1 MVRVGSI
8 PQTGRHDDLGLGVLD
23 ARRQFGRGEAAEDDR
38 VDGPEAGAGEHRDDG
53 LRHHRHVDEDAI
65 ALLDTEVAQPAGE
78 AGHLVEQRGIRVG
91 LLGPGDR

>member
-1 MVRVGSI
+1 M
-8 PQTGRHDDLGLGVLD
+8 
-23 ARRQFGRGEAAEDDR
+23 
-38 VDGPEAGAGEHRDDG
+38 DGPQAGAGEHRDDG
-53 LRHHRHVDEDAI
+53 LGTIGMPDEDAI